1 MNKPALPRF
10 LSLGLLAAAVLA
22 VSALP
27 AAAGSGDILIKN
39 GTILT
44 VTKGVILKGDVLVIG
59 GIIKEIGGNIAAP
72 PGVRVVDAA
81 GRFVLPGLIDSHTH
95 IALAGTNEG
104 SEAIAAE
111 ADVGA
116 VINAD
121 DTAIL
126 TALSGGVT
134 MVHTMHGSANPI
146 GGPNVVLKTKWGRP
160 SEELVVKEALPT
172 LKFALGE
179 NVKQSGRTVQPGQ
192 TQRYPATRMGA
203 NAIIRRELEK
213 ARNYT
218 AQWDRY
224 DRAAAAKNPP
234 KNLVPPRK
242 DLRMEVLAELLRGER
257 VARCHSY
264 QATETLEFMEL
275 AKEFGFKIQCFEHI
289 WEGYKIADDLAAAGI
304 GISVFADSWAYK
316 MEAAEG
322 IAYDAGYCAKRGVLV
337 SINSDSGERI
347 RRLFNDAA
355 KTMKYGGLTEDEALR
370 LVTINPAIQLGVDKI
385 VGSLEAGKQGDIA
398 IFSEHPMSA
407 YTRCDMTIIEG
418 DVYFD
423 RDQVLKEREEAAKKA
438 PAPGDKG
445 GVS

>member
-1 MNKPALPRF
+1 MRKPLLPCLVSF
-10 LSLGLLAAAVLA
+10 CLLVAAG
-22 VSALP
+22 LP
-27 AAAGSGDILIKN
+27 AFADGGDILIKN

-44 VTKGVILKGDVLVIG
+44 VTKGVIAKGDVLVLG
-59 GIIKEIGGNIAAP
+59 GIIKQIGANIAAP
-72 PGVRVVDAA
+72 AGVRVVDAS
-81 GRFVLPGLIDSHTH
+81 GRYVLPGIIDSHTH

-104 SEAIAAE
+104 SEAITPE
-111 ADVGA
+111 ADVGT

-121 DTAIL
+121 DTSIL

-146 GGPNVVLKTKWGRP
+146 GGPNVVLKMKWGRP
-160 SEELVVKEALPT
+160 SEELVVKEALRT

-192 TQRYPATRMGA
+192 TQRYPATRMGV
-203 NAIIRRELEK
+203 NAIIRREFEK
-213 ARNYT
+213 ARNYME
-218 AQWDRY
+218 QWDRY
-224 DRAAAAKNPP
+224 TKAAAAKNPP
-234 KNLVPPRK
+234 GNLVPPRK
-242 DLRMEVLAELLRGER
+242 DLRMEVLADVLRGKM

-264 QATETLEFMEL
+264 EATETLEFMEL
-275 AKEFGFKIQCFEHI
+275 AKEFGFKIACFEHA
-289 WEGYKIADDLAAAGI
+289 WEAYKIADELAAAGI

-322 IAYDAGYCAKRGVLV
+322 IAYMAGYCAKHGVLV

-347 RRLFNDAA
+347 RRLYNDAA
-355 KTMKYGGLTEDEALR
+355 KTMKYGGLSEEEALK
-370 LVTINPAIQLGVDKI
+370 LVTINPAVQLGVDRI
-385 VGSLEAGKQGDIA
+385 VGSLEVGKQGDIA

-423 RDQVLKEREEAAKKA
+423 RDLVLKEREEAAKRA
-438 PAPGDKG
+438 AAGRGEG
-445 GVS
+445 GLS

>member
-1 MNKPALPRF
+1 VRKAALLPCF
-10 LSLGLLAAAVLA
+10 LGLVLIA
-22 VSALP
+22 
-27 AAAGSGDILIKN
+27 AAAGPAGADGGSILIKN
-39 GTILT
+39 GTLLT
-44 VTKGVILKGDVLVIG
+44 VTKGVIAKGDILVVN
-59 GIIKEIGGNIAAP
+59 GIIKQVGGEIAP
-72 PGVRVVDAA
+72 PPGIRIIDAS
-81 GRFVLPGLIDSHTH
+81 GRYVLPGIIDSHTH

-104 SEAIAAE
+104 SEAITPE
-111 ADVGA
+111 ADVGT

-121 DTAIL
+121 DTSIL

-146 GGPNVVLKTKWGRP
+146 GGPNVVLKMKWGRP
-160 SEELVVKEALPT
+160 SEELVVREALPT

-192 TQRYPATRMGA
+192 TARYPATRMGA
-203 NAIIRRELEK
+203 NAIIRREFEK
-213 ARNYT
+213 ARNYM

-224 DRAAAAKNPP
+224 RKLAAAKNPP
-234 KNLVPPRK
+234 AHLVPPRK
-242 DLRMEVLAELLRGER
+242 DLRMEVLAEMLRGER

-264 QATETLEFMEL
+264 EATETLEFMKL
-275 AKEFGFKIQCFEHI
+275 AKDFGFKVACFEHC
-289 WEGYKIADDLAAAGI
+289 WEGYKIADELRAAGI

-322 IAYDAGYCAKRGVLV
+322 IAYLAGYCTNKGVLV

-355 KTMKYGGLTEDEALR
+355 KSMKYGGLTEEEALR

-385 VGSLEAGKQGDIA
+385 VGSLEAGKQGDMA

-407 YTRCDMTIIEG
+407 YTRCDMTVIEG

-423 RDQVLKEREEAAKKA
+423 RDALVKEREEAAKKA
-438 PAPGDKG
+438 AAGGGQG